1 MQFLMTLYVAAL
13 FFVLTPGILVSLPPG
28 GKKMTVALVHAVVF
42 AVVYQL
48 THKMVLRAL
57 YEGFEAPMTTCTAA
71 TSSMCGAGKS
81 CKDAAGAP
89 VSGSTTGVCS

>member
-1 MQFLMTLYVAAL
+1 MTLYVAAL

-48 THKMVLRAL
+48 THKMVWRAL
-57 YEGFEAPMTTCTAA
+57 YEGFEAAGAADAMAACKADTDCTAP
-71 TSSMCGAGKS
+71 MKCKAGK
-81 CKDAAGAP
+81 CATA
-89 VSGSTTGVCS
+89 